1 MPIAI
6 HINAG
11 NDRNGNPKRGWIIAD
26 SEGQFI
32 DFVDEGYAGAGALRT
47 SAFSSAKPTPTIDVQ
62 PAVYRDAMRQ
72 AYGALPS
79 AASQRLATQQA
90 SVHRRRV
97 R

>member
-11 NDRNGNPKRGWIIAD
+11 NDKNGNPKRGWIIAD

-47 SAFSSAKPTPTIDVQ
+47 SAFSTAKPTPTIDVV
-62 PAVYRDAMRQ
+62 PTVYRDAMRQ
-72 AYGALPS
+72 AYGGLPS
-79 AASQRLATQQA
+79 VASQQVGVRRK
-90 SVHRRRV
+90 HR
-97 R
+97 

>member
-11 NDRNGNPKRGWIIAD
+11 HDKNGNPCRGWIIAD
-26 SEGQFI
+26 GDGQFI
-32 DFVDEGYAGAGALRT
+32 DFVDEGYAGTGSLRT
-47 SAFSSAKPTPTIDVQ
+47 SAFANAKPTPTIDVQ
-62 PAVYRDAMRQ
+62 PSVYRDAMRQ

-79 AASQRLATQQA
+79 VASQQVGVR
-90 SVHRRRV
+90 RRRV

>member
-11 NDRNGNPKRGWIIAD
+11 QDRNGNPKRGWIIAS
-26 SEGQFI
+26 SEGEFI
-32 DFVDEGYAGAGALRT
+32 DFVDEGFEGTGALRN
-47 SAFSSAKPTPTIDVQ
+47 SAFSAAKPTPTIDVV
-62 PAVYRDAMRQ
+62 PAVYKDAMKQ

-79 AASQRLATQQA
+79 TASQQ
-90 SVHRRRV
+90 VGVRRRS

>member
-11 NDRNGNPKRGWIIAD
+11 NDRNGNPKRGWIIANSD
-26 SEGQFI
+26 GEF
-32 DFVDEGYAGAGALRT
+32 
-47 SAFSSAKPTPTIDVQ
+47 IDVQ

-79 AASQRLATQQA
+79 IASQQVG
-90 SVHRRRV
+90 SRRRS